1 MKFKYNGQWIE
12 IPTGGGGTSV
22 IPNPSYTPE
31 DESFL
36 ETIKI
41 GNDIFKIPIRV
52 YWELPSTDDFDEG
65 DIIFGLNNV
74 SASGGGLIT
83 AYMCDRTSSG
93 YTWRKRSYGADDI
106 LVDTGQYTSVPLS
119 TYLGN
124 LGSAS
129 ELDVVPFNDDSPLFF
144 EASSVSVDKNGIL
157 SDAQTEFERID
168 EDISD
173 LQTDT
178 EALETSIANK
188 QNIFQ
193 FSTIPEA
200 SASNVGAIIQYV
212 GSSTSNYEKGC
223 FYICNSVSVMGIA
236 GYAWQKINPFKVASA
251 GSATRPVFINSSGN
265 FQQTTY
271 AVNNVA
277 ELSYTVQSTWT

>member
-74 SASGGGLIT
+74 SASGSGLIT

-106 LVDTGQYTSVPLS
+106 LVDTGQNTSVPLS

-129 ELDVVPFNDDSPLFF
+129 ELDAVPFNDDSPIFF

-173 LQTDT
+173 LQTDST
-178 EALETSIANK
+178 TLEEEISDLETRITNLLQQFNSLKTGITSKGSANRPCY
-188 QNIFQ
+188 FD
-193 FSTIPEA
+193 
-200 SASNVGAIIQYV
+200 SN
-212 GSSTSNYEKGC
+212 
-223 FYICNSVSVMGIA
+223 GIA
-236 GYAWQKINPFKVASA
+236 
-251 GSATRPVFINSSGN
+251 
-265 FQQTTY
+265 QTTTY
-271 AVNNVA
+271 EVNNVA
-277 ELSYTVQSTWT
+277 SLSSVTVSTWT